1 VIGSFDSSFHGSTS
15 LSSSLHAAVV
25 NSSGFEGCL
34 PSIVRSFSAKDPFGA
49 TGSAT
54 SRFAEFEGLGLSG
67 VDDGDL
73 LHGDDRSS
81 GSAGSASGGSLFGGR
96 SLGLVESSSVGSH
109 ASGVSSSSSTE
120 GSHLLGMS
128 SSSGLSLSDF
138 EGFKGSSSS
147 DGKHSGLVGSD
158 SGKMGTSGSSLG
170 SGSILGSWPPSC
182 IFLGSKYSGSEGLH
196 LSGMSDSLEVGS
208 TSFGSKGLGLGDSDG
223 FHASGM
229 CGSSSSKGSHSSGM
243 GSTSLGSEGFGL
255 GDSDGVESSG
265 IALSGDDLVQLG
277 APVSDGV
284 VSGTAPLLGVMD
296 STGEVSSVVTLLS
309 ESTVSTPK
317 TVLVVVGHAFD
328 LSVSGTSHGSTE
340 STVAFPGGSFTGVN
354 VSSGGMS
361 MRSLAEAVF
370 DNSTD
375 GITEGSVVT
384 VLPSS
389 GVSVRPFA
397 SSSVSDLTLAVTLSS
412 SSSGVFTTTLLPLSS
427 INGGLGELGG
437 SHGGSDEGHHNGEL
451 SHIFVLFY

>member
-1 VIGSFDSSFHGSTS
+1 MGSSFS
-15 LSSSLHAAVV
+15 L
-25 NSSGFEGCL
+25 E
-34 PSIVRSFSAKDPFGA
+34 
-49 TGSAT
+49 
-54 SRFAEFEGLGLSG
+54 
-67 VDDGDL
+67 
-73 LHGDDRSS
+73 
-81 GSAGSASGGSLFGGR
+81 
-96 SLGLVESSSVGSH
+96 GSH
-109 ASGVSSSSSTE
+109 TSGVSSSSSTE